1 MKIVKKVA
9 AALMAATLCLGVSVV
24 LESPASADSS
34 WGKGGGRAIP

>member
-9 AALMAATLCLGVSVV
+9 ATLMAATLFLGVGVA

-34 WGKGGGRAIP
+34 WGKGGRAIP